1 MRSTDVVRR
10 RCIAPLVALLVAIA
24 IGGCGGDRSGGAAR
38 PAGGEPAGGDSAG
51 SDAEAGPAPLGQVG
65 SAADL
70 WVFPFTMAAARD
82 EVRDALGEPIG
93 SETRREDARSSGPE
107 ALTWEY
113 PGLIVTFLV
122 GTSDGDDY
130 LISVRVTDPSV
141 TLGSGIAVGMPVDD
155 ALAILGDP
163 QVNDDRSLVYFY
175 RASTIE
181 IVVDAGRVA
190 AVVLAR
196 ALP

>member
-1 MRSTDVVRR
+1 MV
-10 RCIAPLVALLVAIA
+10 LLVATV
-24 IGGCGGDRSGGAAR
+24 IGGCGGDPSGGAAR
-38 PAGGEPAGGDSAG
+38 PAGGEPAGSDPAG

-70 WVFPFTMAAARD
+70 WAFPFTMAAARD
-82 EVRDALGEPIG
+82 QVRDALGEPIS
-93 SETRREDARSSGPE
+93 SESRRDDARTGGPE

-113 PGLIVTFLV
+113 PGLIVTFLT

-141 TLGSGIAVGMPVDD
+141 ALGSGIAVGMPVDD
-155 ALAILGDP
+155 AVTILGNP
-163 QVNDDRSLVYFY
+163 QVRDDRSLVYFY

-190 AVVLAR
+190 SVVLAR